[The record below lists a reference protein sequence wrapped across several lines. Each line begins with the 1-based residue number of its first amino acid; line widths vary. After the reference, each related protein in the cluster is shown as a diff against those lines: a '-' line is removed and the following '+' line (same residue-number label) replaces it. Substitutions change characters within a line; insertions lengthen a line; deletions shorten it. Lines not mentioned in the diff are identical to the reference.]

1 MLKHSFV
8 PSDFRFGTIKPLL
21 KDIHGDITSTDLYRA
36 ITLTPVMSKLFES
49 VLLTLYGEFLT
60 SDYLQ
65 YGFKKGSGCAHA
77 VLTFTESVKYFV
89 RRGSKVHCVFLDASK
104 AFDKV
109 LLNGLFLSC

>member
-36 ITLTPVMSKLFES
+36 ITLTPAMSKLFKS
-49 VLLTLYGEFLT
+49 VLLTLDGDFLT
-60 SDYLQ
+60 SNYLQ

-77 VLTFTESVKYFV
+77 VFTFTKSVKYFV
-89 RRGSKVHCVFLDASK
+89 RRGSKVHCVFLTLARHLTRY
-104 AFDKV
+104 F
-109 LLNGLFLSC
+109 

>member
-36 ITLTPVMSKLFES
+36 ITLTLVMSKLFEY
-49 VLLTLYGEFLT
+49 VLLTLYGEFLA

-65 YGFKKGSGCAHA
+65 YGFKKE
-77 VLTFTESVKYFV
+77 VD
-89 RRGSKVHCVFLDASK
+89 VHMLFLH
-104 AFDKV
+104 
-109 LLNGLFLSC
+109 LLNLSYTLLGAAAKSIVPRLTLVRHLTRYF